1 MAKYVSSLGILKFG
15 FGIGMVPGQEK
26 SFTHYVAMVA
36 DNIYNLL
43 CITPQYIFTV

>member
-1 MAKYVSSLGILKFG
+1 MAKYIRVLGILEFG
-15 FGIGMVPGQEK
+15 FEIGRVLGQEK
-26 SFTHYVAMVA
+26 AFVVWIAMVA

>member
-1 MAKYVSSLGILKFG
+1 MGVLGILEFEI
-15 FGIGMVPGQEK
+15 GIGRVLGQEK
-26 SFTHYVAMVA
+26 AFTHWIAMAA